1 MLTPSQQQAVN
12 AQTHSALI
20 ANAGSGKTHTLVQKY
35 LHALESN
42 PDLSNSAI
50 IAITFTDNAAAELK
64 EKITK
69 GIRDRITQL
78 QELDAPNE
86 ITDRL
91 WNAFDTIDSSNI
103 STIHSFCSRLLK
115 QYPIEAG
122 IDPSFA
128 ILDQVQRSL
137 LSDECINAT
146 FYRILS
152 ELAQEPE
159 EQDENTT
166 TIFETF
172 KKYGRSKIA
181 EMVRGM
187 LFRRAAANTAGM
199 ILREKTDAELIAYSN
214 TLFLEQVK
222 HVVLSEVTQSTLATL
237 FTYTK
242 QISALA
248 KKSNETFQKIEIAY
262 DLWMIASTVEEKIN
276 RLTILI
282 ELLLTKT
289 YTPRKAL
296 FEKKNGLSFISDV
309 ENIVATSLAEIIE
322 LLPAF
327 EAFIDFNDNDK
338 TELPHLRNILSIYES
353 VLETYTTEKI
363 SQGFLDHDELIERA
377 ILLLRQPIIGTNIA
391 DSYRFCF
398 VDEYQDTDQQQYT
411 IVNLLSDSFKNRST
425 VTIVGDPKQSIYR
438 FRDADLELFRR
449 SVTDSTNSSPD
460 AQIIEL
466 RESFRMLAAPMAFI
480 NTITDALFGA
490 DETIR
495 SQYYYNPLV
504 LGRTA
509 DSDGSISFLVANG
522 PKKNTRDDG
531 SEIVENDEPEE
542 DDEENE
548 TPPTITEEELIAS
561 SISSFLTQ
569 IKVKDRD
576 DTEPQRN
583 YRYSDIAILMRKRKQ
598 LPILELALKS
608 KNIPYTMSGGMGFYQ
623 QQEIIDAL
631 NVLRFFIDTSDM
643 LSLVAVLRSPYFGID
658 DRSLWNI
665 THQWHLTARST
676 SFWDFITAPNFD
688 LMLPFADRLSLLT
701 DLLPLVG
708 KIRTRTLLEHVIT
721 KSQIELVYY
730 SFKDGDQKV
739 SNIRKLCDLAS
750 NGDLTV
756 WEFVEQSTILQERTE
771 REQQA
776 AVEVTDDAV
785 RIMTIHGSKGLQFP
799 VVILPYLNDNGKKPN
814 DSSSMLRRDE
824 PYIAIQQEYYNSDKR
839 TFTTINHPITALA
852 KINEKREEEQ
862 EERRILYV
870 ALTRAA
876 DHLVLSATLN
886 AGEIAARSAL
896 ASITNALHLTESELF
911 VLNSFPLVR
920 DIECYNESATDVQYE
935 QRTIS
940 ANIPIIRESA
950 LIEATT
956 EEATT
961 VEVIDK
967 IIDLRTYPSSPG
979 ITRYSPTQL
988 LSYLE
993 CPTKYYLRYK
1003 LGLPEEH
1010 VSSNSSNNYDT
1021 ADYAE
1026 HIQATIYGQVLHRTL
1041 ERIGSLITKNEIDQE
1056 QLRAFYHKLEAEF
1069 HITKHSPEYFQ
1080 RLEREIGLF
1089 ESTTLFKEIISAEQT
1104 NAEIQLR
1111 YALDDHRIISGIID
1125 RVYLGSDGMWNV
1137 VDYKTTAYPTPEDIS
1152 RYSFQISVYAY
1163 LMCRLHSVSQ
1173 VKTHLYF
1180 SRTGETI
1187 TNIFSQ
1193 EQFNVIEA
1201 ELIRIV
1207 TAIVA
1212 DGKVKSLTALSKNR
1226 SHCPECQ
1233 YSPDKIS
1240 TCVVDPV
1247 IKLET
1252 ISLS

>member
-12 AQTHSALI
+12 APTHSALI

-35 LHALESN
+35 LHALETN
-42 PDLSNSAI
+42 PDLSNSSI

-69 GIRDRITQL
+69 GIRERITQL
-78 QELDAPNE
+78 QDLEAPHE
-86 ITDRL
+86 IIDRL

-137 LSDECINAT
+137 LSDECINST
-146 FYRILS
+146 FYKILS
-152 ELAQEPE
+152 ELAQDTE
-159 EQDENTT
+159 EKEETGT

-172 KKYGRSKIA
+172 KKFGRNRLAATIRS
-181 EMVRGM
+181 M
-187 LFRRAAANTAGM
+187 LFRRAAATKAGM
-199 ILREKTDAELIAYSN
+199 ILREKSDAELIAYSN
-214 TLFLEQVK
+214 TLFLQQVK
-222 HVVLSEVTQSTLATL
+222 PVILSEITQTAITTL
-237 FTYTK
+237 FSFTK
-242 QISALA
+242 EISALA
-248 KKSNETFQKIEIAY
+248 KKQSDTFTKLEIAY
-262 DLWMIASTVEEKIN
+262 DFWMLSNTIEDKII
-276 RLTILI
+276 RLEALI
-282 ELLLTKT
+282 GLLLTKD
-289 YTPRKAL
+289 YTPRKTL
-296 FEKKNGLSFISDV
+296 FEKKNVLSFVSDA
-309 ENIVATSLAEIIE
+309 ESIIATSLSEIIE

-327 EAFIDFNDNDK
+327 EAFSDFNDNEK
-338 TELPHLRNILSIYES
+338 NELPHLRNIISIYES
-353 VLETYTTEKI
+353 VLDTYTKEKI
-363 SQGFLDHDELIERA
+363 NQGFLDHDELIERA

-391 DSYRFCF
+391 EGYRYCF
-398 VDEYQDTDQQQYT
+398 VDEYQDTDEQQYT
-411 IVNLLSDSFKNRST
+411 IVNLLSDSFKNNST

-438 FRDADLELFRR
+438 FRDADLQLFRR
-449 SVTDSTNSSPD
+449 SVAESTNSSPD

-480 NTITDALFGA
+480 NTVTDALFGA

-504 LGRTA
+504 LGRNA
-509 DSDGSISFLVANG
+509 DSDGSISFLIANG
-522 PKKNTRDDG
+522 PKKNSRDDA
-531 SEIVENDEPEE
+531 DATEPDQE

-561 SISSFLTQ
+561 SITGFLSQLT
-569 IKVKDRD
+569 VKDLH
-576 DTEPQRN
+576 DTEAPRK

-608 KNIPYTMSGGMGFYQ
+608 KGIPYTMSGGMGFYQ

-631 NVLRFFIDTSDM
+631 NVLRFLIDTSDM
-643 LSLVAVLRSPYFGID
+643 LSLVAVLRSPYFGMD

-665 THQWHLTARST
+665 THQWHLTART
-676 SFWDFITAPNFD
+676 ISFWDFITDPNCD
-688 LMLPFADRLSLLT
+688 LMFPFADRLRLLT

-708 KIRTRTLLEHVIT
+708 KIRTRTLLEHVIRN
-721 KSQIELVYY
+721 SQIELVYY

-799 VVILPYLNDNGKKPN
+799 IVILPYLNDNGKKPN
-814 DSSSMLRRDE
+814 DTSSSMLRRDE
-824 PYIAIQQEYYNSDKR
+824 PFIAIQQER
-839 TFTTINHPITALA
+839 EFTVIDHPITALA

-886 AGEIAARSAL
+886 AGEIARASAL
-896 ASITNALHLTESELF
+896 ASITSALHLTASELI
-911 VLNSFPLVR
+911 VVDHYPLVR
-920 DIECYNESATDVQYE
+920 DIECYKDNATDSQYE
-935 QRTIS
+935 ERTIS
-940 ANIPIIRESA
+940 AHIPIIREP
-950 LIEATT
+950 LLVETPH
-956 EEATT
+956 EEAVA
-961 VEVIDK
+961 VEVIDT
-967 IIDLRTYPSSPG
+967 IIDLRTYPSSAG

-1003 LGLPEEH
+1003 LGLPEEEKKQRASGEYI
-1010 VSSNSSNNYDT
+1010 VNDQYDV
-1021 ADYAE
+1021 ADYSE
-1026 HIQATIYGQVLHRTL
+1026 NIQATIYGQVLHRTL
-1041 ERIGSLITKNEIDQE
+1041 ERIGSFISGGAIDHL
-1056 QLRAFYHKLEAEF
+1056 QLRALYQKLEAEF

-1080 RLEREIGLF
+1080 RLEREVSIF
-1089 ESTTLFKEIISAEQT
+1089 ENAPLFKEIISATQT

-1137 VDYKTTAYPTPEDIS
+1137 VDYKTTAHPTPEDIS

-1163 LMCRLHSVSQ
+1163 LMCRLHSATQ

-1187 TNIFSQ
+1187 TNIFTQ
-1193 EQFNVIEA
+1193 EQFNTIEA

-1212 DGKVKSLTALSKNR
+1212 DGKVKSLTALTKNR
-1226 SHCPECQ
+1226 SYCSECQ
-1233 YSPDKIS
+1233 YSPDKIA

-1252 ISLS
+1252 ISLV